1 MNERLLTAAL
11 AQGGV
16 FAASDATRVGV
27 GSDEISRLI
36 RGREIMRVRRGA
48 YVLTSAYAVA
58 KPHEQYL
65 LRVRAVLRS
74 RPDGDRA
81 SHHSA
86 LALHGV
92 ARYDVDERVVE
103 VESRSVQGRR
113 TRSGLVTNPWSNSG
127 TWRNGTS
134 PCVSVAQACVQVAAG
149 SGFMAGLCAMDSALH
164 LKRCT
169 RQEIQDA
176 AGDLPPIHRAVA
188 LRALAAADE
197 LCESPGET
205 RTRII
210 LIDAGFTVVSQFEV
224 PISAGNTRRGDFLV
238 DGCVLVEFDG
248 LMKYEGLD
256 GKHNL
261 AAEKLRERELNRLGY
276 EIVRLTWRDL
286 RDPALVIRLVREARA
301 LAMERRRAMARARG

>member
-1 MNERLLTAAL
+1 MNERLLTMALSQHGAFGAPDAA
-11 AQGGV
+11 
-16 FAASDATRVGV
+16 RVGV

-36 RGREIMRVRRGA
+36 RHRQIMRVRRGA
-48 YVLTSAYAVA
+48 YVLTSAYASA
-58 KPHEQYL
+58 TPHDQYL

-86 LALHGV
+86 LALHGL
-92 ARYDVDERVVE
+92 ARFDVDERVVE
-103 VESRSVQGRR
+103 VESQSVRGRR
-113 TRSGLVTNPWSNSG
+113 TRSRLVTNSWSG
-127 TWRNGTS
+127 GVTWHNGRS

-149 SGFMAGLCAMDSALH
+149 SGFMAGVCAMDSALH
-164 LKRCT
+164 LRRCT
-169 RQEIQDA
+169 RKELEEA
-176 AGDLPPIHRAVA
+176 AASLSPIHRGVA

-210 LIDAGFTVVSQFEV
+210 LLDAGFTVVSQFE
-224 PISAGNTRRGDFLV
+224 IAIAAGNTRRSDFLV

-248 LMKYEGLD
+248 LVKYEGLD

-261 AAEKLRERELNRLGY
+261 AAEKQRELELNRLGF
-276 EIVRLTWRDL
+276 EIVRLTWADL
-286 RDPALVIRLVREARA
+286 RDPARIIRLVREARA
-301 LAMERRRAMARARG
+301 LALERRRAMSRVRG